1 METKSLKALALKV
14 LEGNHEGNSQET
26 SSFPRNKQTG
36 NSSKSFPVE
45 LSSVGN
51 QETTNKAKGYGCTCG
66 HNLYQHIEEFI
77 EEPADDN
84 WEHQYRLCKVWQCEN
99 CKAVYEII
107 GGTKGPVL
115 IQ

>member
-14 LEGNHEGNSQET
+14 LERNHEGNSQET
-26 SSFPRNKQTG
+26 GSFPRNKQTG

-66 HNLYQHIEEFI
+66 HNLYYQVEDFV

-84 WEHQYRLCKVWQCEN
+84 WEHQYRFCKVWQCEN
-99 CKAVYEII
+99 CEAIYEYI
-107 GGTKGPVL
+107 GGNKGPLL